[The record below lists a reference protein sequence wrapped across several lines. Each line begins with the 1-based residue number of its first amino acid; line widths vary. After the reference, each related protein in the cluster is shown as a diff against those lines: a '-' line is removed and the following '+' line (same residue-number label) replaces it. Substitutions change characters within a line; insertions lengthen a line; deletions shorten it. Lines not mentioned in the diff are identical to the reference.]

1 MSKPK
6 VDLGMQRIRGQA
18 VFLGFAFL
26 AALISLVPLW
36 YLFVQ
41 SLSNGLQPFV
51 DELFQQR
58 TLSLIIRSL
67 TLATS
72 VTCASVIIGTFAS
85 WVITISGLPGR
96 FFLTISFSLPLAIPS
111 YLSAFAWISWQPG
124 ISGFLGAFIVLTFA
138 SFPYVMLPVSA
149 AMSRI
154 DPVHEEIARTMGRSQ
169 CAILREIV
177 LPQLRRPIAAGALL
191 VALYSLSDFG
201 AVAAMRHE
209 VFTWVIYGAYRAGF
223 NPTRAATLSVV
234 LLAAALA
241 LTFAETFIRGRSNA
255 DKGGAAVRR
264 RSRTKNSQATFIAI
278 TGSCFVLVPAIGVP
292 VINVIGWMTRETT
305 RDIQWSSVWNASGQS
320 FINGLVTAVVTL
332 GLALPVAWCAVRIRG
347 VAAIIPERATYITH
361 ALPGIVV
368 AISVVYVGI
377 RAVRPWYQE
386 FPLLIFGQVIIFLP
400 VMVASIR
407 AALEKTPN
415 VLEDVAHSL
424 GSGTVNT
431 LLRVT
436 IPIALPGLL
445 AGTALTMLAAVKEL
459 PVTLLLR
466 PTGMDTLS
474 TRIWDFSALSDYA
487 AVGPYAMSMLI
498 LAAVPTALLGA
509 LSVTREQK

>member
-1 MSKPK
+1 
-6 VDLGMQRIRGQA
+6 MQRTKG
-18 VFLGFAFL
+18 FL
-26 AALISLVPLW
+26 ALLGLAFVAAIISLVPLW
-36 YLFVQ
+36 YLGVQ
-41 SLSNGLQPFV
+41 SLSQGLQPFI
-51 DELFQQR
+51 DELFQDR
-58 TLSLIIRSL
+58 TFSLIVRSL
-67 TLATS
+67 TLAAS

-85 WVITISGLPGR
+85 WVITMSGIPGR
-96 FFLTISFSLPLAIPS
+96 LFLTIAFSLPLAIPS

-124 ISGFLGAFIVLTFA
+124 LSGFVGAFIVLTFA
-138 SFPYVMLPVSA
+138 CFPYVMLPVSA
-149 AMSRI
+149 AMSRL
-154 DPVHEEIARTMGRSQ
+154 DPIHEEIARTMGRSHS
-169 CAILREIV
+169 AILREVV

-241 LTFAETFIRGRSNA
+241 LTFAETFIRGRGNA
-255 DKGGAAVRR
+255 AKGGAAIRR
-264 RSRTKNSQATFIAI
+264 RSRTRNRPASLIAI
-278 TGSCFVLVPAIGVP
+278 VGSCLVLVPAVGVP
-292 VINVIGWMTRETT
+292 VVTVIGWMTRDTT
-305 RDIQWSSVWNASGQS
+305 REIQWSSVWNASGQS
-320 FINGLVTAVVTL
+320 FVNGIVTAVVTL
-332 GLALPVAWCAVRIRG
+332 LLALPVAWCAVRMRG
-347 VAAIIPERATYITH
+347 IMAVIPERATYITH

-400 VMVASIR
+400 VMVASLR
-407 AALEKTPN
+407 AALEKTPTT
-415 VLEDVAHSL
+415 LEDVAHSL
-424 GSGTVNT
+424 GSGTMTT

-466 PTGMDTLS
+466 PTGMNTLS

-487 AVGPYAMSMLI
+487 AVGPYAMSMLV

-509 LSVTREQK
+509 LSASRKQK